1 MKRAWIVVG
10 LLLGLGLAGNVPAQ
24 ETATPAAGISAPRE
38 PAMRRVQPSRD
49 AAVRARIELCRE
61 KLPEQFRHRNNFA
74 WAVAKIPGLDKTE
87 YFAHSG
93 IQNLDDFS
101 SVVAKELE
109 GISLKPQKWQ
119 FIPVCVNQNDEVD
132 GPNCWVRN
140 VDTEY
145 KILEDMAERLP
156 DTNVVGRVRLY
167 TDLPPCASCWDVMK
181 QFLGTYPN
189 IQMQVLY
196 RER

>member
-1 MKRAWIVVG
+1 LGIG
-10 LLLGLGLAGNVPAQ
+10 LTGHVLAQ
-24 ETATPAAGISAPRE
+24 AAAPSAVAGERRE
-38 PAMRRVQPSRD
+38 PTMRHIQPSRD
-49 AAVRARIELCRE
+49 AAALERIEFFRA
-61 KLPEQFRHRNNFA
+61 KLPAQYRKRNNFA
-74 WAVAKIPGLDKTE
+74 WAVAKIKGLDKTE

-93 IQNLDDFS
+93 IQNLDDLS
-101 SVVAKELE
+101 SAAAKKVE

-119 FIPVCVNQNDEVD
+119 FIPVCVNQNDVVD

-145 KILEDMAERLP
+145 KILEDMAARLP
-156 DTNVVGRVRLY
+156 DTTVEGRVRIY